1 MRWRHAY
8 CLMTNHYHLL
18 VETLDPNI
26 GRGMERLNGIYARWF
41 NWRHGYAGH
50 LFERRYHDE
59 LVERDAQLFELA
71 ARRHYAEFHSGDRR
85 ALTSAVFD
93 RSRCLA
99 AGHGCLA
106 ESVHACEPLGEEA
119 DEQRAR

>member
-1 MRWRHAY
+1 MRWRVHAY
-8 CLMTNHYHLL
+8 CRMTNHYHLL

-71 ARRHYAEFHSGDRR
+71 ARRHYAEFI
-85 ALTSAVFD
+85 
-93 RSRCLA
+93 A
-99 AGHGCLA
+99 AIDAH
-106 ESVHACEPLGEEA
+106 
-119 DEQRAR
+119 

>member
-1 MRWRHAY
+1 MRWRVHAY

-71 ARRHYAEFHSGDRR
+71 ARRHYAEFI
-85 ALTSAVFD
+85 
-93 RSRCLA
+93 A
-99 AGHGCLA
+99 AIDAH
-106 ESVHACEPLGEEA
+106 
-119 DEQRAR
+119 

>member
-1 MRWRHAY
+1 MLTLETDAIYSDTRSRERFLFVLDDVVTRMRWRVHAY

-71 ARRHYAEFHSGDRR
+71 ARRHYAEFI
-85 ALTSAVFD
+85 
-93 RSRCLA
+93 A
-99 AGHGCLA
+99 AIDAH
-106 ESVHACEPLGEEA
+106 
-119 DEQRAR
+119 